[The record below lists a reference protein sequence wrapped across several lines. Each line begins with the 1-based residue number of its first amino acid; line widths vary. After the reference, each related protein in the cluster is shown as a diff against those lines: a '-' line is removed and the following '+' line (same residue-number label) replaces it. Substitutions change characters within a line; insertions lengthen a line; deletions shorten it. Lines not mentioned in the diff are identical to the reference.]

1 MTELPTLAS
10 DSGWLVIWNDIKNFG
25 AGFWSFFILI
35 SFYILKDQIKD
46 LFKLFINKLTH
57 RQRGQLNYT
66 KKDILRHPIFRNLDY
81 WLNIG
86 IQAIRLKSNLHPE
99 EEDYTNNKEKM
110 AKEVMRIKY
119 ETTKESLKTFVEEND
134 FDNMDE
140 EVVCSYLLDCLVK
153 NSITQKQRFIERGI
167 SPKFL
172 NKFYLLTDVTEK
184 IVFNAVKNFFTKG
197 CELTTSSKLY
207 VALNALDGYL
217 SVIFNNLIDTIESIN
232 GDLRDELFD
241 GEPMC
246 SSYRTTL
253 KPPHPTYTMIVKEK
267 LEGVLRELN
276 GSRAFIIKYFN
287 KDGEKYH
294 SAIYESTIV
303 GVTSEMHNIQMV
315 SDDREK
321 NVTSIMKNHGN
332 IAADIS
338 KFGSNTIERF
348 NSRGVKGIIIAPIYN
363 ENKIDGALCIDYISV
378 EKFEAVSELDNLD
391 EILNEYT
398 KEFAPYIIYPKN
410 FNF

>member
-10 DSGWLVIWNDIKNFG
+10 DSGWLVIWNDIKTFG

-35 SFYILKDQIKD
+35 SFYVLKDQIKE
-46 LFKLFINKLTH
+46 LFKLLISKLTH
-57 RQRGQLNYT
+57 KPHAQLCYT
-66 KKDILRHPIFRNLDY
+66 KKDIQRHPIFRNLDY

-99 EEDYTNNKEKM
+99 EEDYANNKEKM
-110 AKEVMRIKY
+110 AKEVIRIKY

-140 EVVCSYLLDCLVK
+140 EVASSYLLDCLVK

-184 IVFNAVKNFFTKG
+184 IIFNAVKNFFTRG
-197 CELTTSSKLY
+197 CELSTATKMY
-207 VALNALDGYL
+207 VALTTLDGHL
-217 SVIFNNLIDTIESIN
+217 SIIFNNLIETIDSIN

-246 SSYRTTL
+246 SSYKTTL
-253 KPPHPTYTMIVKEK
+253 KPPHPTYPMIVEEK
-267 LEGVLRELN
+267 LESVLRELN
-276 GSRAFIIKYFN
+276 GSRAFIIKYFD
-287 KDGEKYH
+287 KDGDKYH
-294 SAIYESTIV
+294 SAIYEKTMN
-303 GVTSEMHNIQMV
+303 GVTSEMTNIQMI

-321 NVTSIMKNHGN
+321 NVTSIMKTHGN

-363 ENKIDGALCIDYISV
+363 ENQIDGALCVDYISV
-378 EKFEAVSELDNLD
+378 EKFERVSNLEHLD
-391 EILNEYT
+391 EILNSYS

-410 FNF
+410 FNY

>member
-1 MTELPTLAS
+1 MTQLPDMAS
-10 DSGWLVIWNDIKNFG
+10 NSGWLVIWSDIKNFG
-25 AGFWSFFILI
+25 TGFWAFLILI
-35 SFYILKDQIKD
+35 SFYILKDQLKD
-46 LFKLFINKLTH
+46 LFKMFINKLTH
-57 RQRGQLNYT
+57 RNPSQLSYT

-86 IQAIRLKSNLHPE
+86 IHAVRLKSNLHPE

-110 AKEVMRIKY
+110 AKEVIRIKY
-119 ETTKESLKTFVEEND
+119 ETTRESLKSFVEEND

-140 EVVCSYLLDCLVK
+140 EVASAYLIDCLVK

-184 IVFNAVKNFFTKG
+184 LVFNAVKNFFTRG
-197 CELTTSSKLY
+197 CELSTSSKMY
-207 VALNALDGYL
+207 VALNTIDGCL

-232 GDLRDELFD
+232 GDLKDETFD

-246 SSYRTTL
+246 QSYHSTL
-253 KPPHPTYTMIVKEK
+253 KPPHPTYSMIVKDK
-267 LEGVLRELN
+267 LDEVLRDLN
-276 GSRAFIIKYFN
+276 GSRAMICKYFT
-287 KDGEKYH
+287 KDGEHYH
-294 SAIYESTIV
+294 SAVYESTII
-303 GVTSEMHNIQMV
+303 GITSEMKNVQMV

-321 NVTSIMKNHGN
+321 NILNIMKTNGN
-332 IAADIS
+332 IAANIS
-338 KFGSNTIERF
+338 KFGANTIERF

-363 ENKIDGALCIDYISV
+363 DGKIDGALSIDYVSS
-378 EKFEAVSELDNLD
+378 EKFEKAVALENLD
-391 EILNEYT
+391 EIIDSYT

-410 FNF
+410 YNF